1 MKVAIINFS
10 GNVGKSTIARHLFA
24 PRLNTEVISVESINA
39 DEGGTQVR
47 GDQFRFVQEHLLEN
61 DTALIDIGASN
72 IEDFV
77 AGMSRYKSSHE
88 DIDLFVVPVVKETK
102 QQKDT
107 IATIE
112 ALNALGVPAKKIRV
126 VFNRVDTLE
135 NIEEQF
141 SAIVGYAEAEK
152 KCTIKANSVI
162 YQNELFEE
170 IKKFNKTVSEIA
182 ADPTDYRAQIK
193 TAKDAEEKDFF
204 IQMTMAKRLAVAVN
218 ENLDTVYKVLTK

>member
-1 MKVAIINFS
+1 MKIAIINFS

-24 PRLNTEVISVESINA
+24 PRLNTDVISVESINA

-77 AGMSRYKSSHE
+77 AGMTRYKSSHE
-88 DIDLFVVPVVKETK
+88 DIDLFIVPVVKETK

-112 ALNALGVPAKKIRV
+112 ALNAIGVPAKKIRV

-135 NIEEQF
+135 NVDEQF
-141 SAIVGYAEAEK
+141 SAIVGYAESEK
-152 KCTIKANSVI
+152 KCVAKTNAVI

-193 TAKDAEEKDFF
+193 TAKDDSEKDFF

-218 ENLDTVYKVLTK
+218 ENLETVYKVLTK

>member
-24 PRLNTEVISVESINA
+24 PRLNTEVISVESINS
-39 DEGGTQVR
+39 DEGGTQIR

-61 DTALIDIGASN
+61 ESALIDIGASN

-77 AGMSRYKSSHE
+77 AGMTRYKSSHE
-88 DIDLFVVPVVKETK
+88 DIDLFIVPVVKEVK

-126 VFNRVDTLE
+126 IFNRVE
-135 NIEEQF
+135 SFESVEEKF
-141 SAIVGYAEAEK
+141 PAIFGYAENEK
-152 KCTIKANSVI
+152 KCTVKAGAVI
-162 YQNELFEE
+162 FQNELFEE
-170 IKKFNKTVSEIA
+170 IKKLDKSVSDIV
-182 ADPTDYRAQIK
+182 ADSTDYRSQIK
-193 TAKDAEEKDFF
+193 TAKDDEERDFL
-204 IQMTMAKRLAVAVN
+204 IQMTLAKRLAATVN
-218 ENLDTVYKVLTK
+218 ENLDNVFKVITK

>member
-1 MKVAIINFS
+1 MKIAVMNFS

-24 PRLNTEVISVESINA
+24 PRLNTEVISVETVNA
-39 DEGGTQVR
+39 DEGGTQIR

-77 AGMSRYKSSHE
+77 AGMTRYKSSHE
-88 DIDLFVVPVVKETK
+88 DIDLFVVPVVKEVK

-107 IATIE
+107 IATID

-126 VFNRVDTLE
+126 VFNRVDATDDV
-135 NIEEQF
+135 EEKF
-141 SAIVGYAEAEK
+141 AAIIGYAEAEK
-152 KCTIKANSVI
+152 KCTVKTNAVI

-170 IKKFNKTVSEIA
+170 IKKLNKTVSDIA
-182 ADPTDYRAQIK
+182 ADTTDYRAQIK
-193 TAKDAEEKDFF
+193 TAKDDAEKDFF

-218 ENLDTVYKVLTK
+218 ENLDTVFKVLTK